1 MLSCCYLLLQYCN
14 AVEMSEYVLQM
25 DEECEGMQGM
35 VMYLKQKVKQL
46 EAELKIAKSSQKQKK
61 IQQNDE

>member
-1 MLSCCYLLLQYCN
+1 
-14 AVEMSEYVLQM
+14 MSEYVLQM

-35 VMYLKQKVKQL
+35 VMHLKHKVKQL

>member
-1 MLSCCYLLLQYCN
+1 
-14 AVEMSEYVLQM
+14 MSEYVLQT